1 MSAAAT
7 SRRALLLGA
16 AALLPGCGSIDE
28 IFGERERPL
37 PGERVSILRGDS
49 ELTADTD
56 ASPVTLP
63 PPEQIAEWPM
73 NGGPPTHAP
82 GHVALGDRLAVAW
95 RASAGSGSG
104 YRQRMTSGPVIS
116 GGVVY
121 SVDAWGNVSAHNLA
135 DGRSRWRTDSTP
147 DDESAG
153 PVAGGVGVADG
164 VVYVSTGLAE
174 ILAINAADGVIRWR
188 ERLPAPARGAPTIVG
203 GRIFIP
209 TLDNQLVAL
218 STEDGRRLWSYRG
231 QTLSTMPLGLGAPA
245 VDGETVIA
253 GFGTGEVVAARVSDG
268 RVLWG
273 ESVGSTALMSLA
285 DFIGITALPV
295 IDRGRVFI
303 VGQSNTTI
311 AVDLRSGRRLWERP
325 FGGGNHVATAGDYAF
340 AATRSGEVVAVG
352 REDGR
357 IAWITELDP
366 PPAQGSRR
374 GPPIQLGPPLVG
386 GGRIIVPT
394 SRAELVLLDP
404 GNGAIAGRVPTG
416 SGITLPMAVSEGTLV
431 ALADDGTL
439 IAFR

>member
-1 MSAAAT
+1 MSRGALP
-7 SRRALLLGA
+7 RRAMLLGA
-16 AALLPGCGSIDE
+16 AALLPGCGTLDDL
-28 IFGERERPL
+28 FGERKRPL
-37 PGERVSILRGDS
+37 PGERVNILRSDS
-49 ELTADTD
+49 ELTTDTD
-56 ASPVTLP
+56 AAAVTLP
-63 PPEQIAEWPM
+63 PPEQVVDWPM
-73 NGGPPTHAP
+73 NGGPVSHAP
-82 GHVALGDRLAVAW
+82 GHVALGERLSVAW

-104 YRQRMTSGPVIS
+104 YRQRMTSGPVIVD
-116 GGVVY
+116 GVVY
-121 SVDAWGNVSAHNLA
+121 AVDAWGSVFACTLA
-135 DGRSRWRTDSTP
+135 DGRTRWNRDSTP
-147 DDESAG
+147 EDESAG

-174 ILAINAADGVIRWR
+174 ILAINAADGSVRWR
-188 ERLPAPARGAPTIVG
+188 ERLPAPARGAPTIAG
-203 GRIFIP
+203 GRIFVT

-218 STEDGRRLWSYRG
+218 STEDGRRIWAHRG
-231 QTLSTMPLGLGAPA
+231 QSLSTMPLGLGAPA
-245 VDGETVIA
+245 VEGDTVVA

-268 RVLWG
+268 RVQWG

-357 IAWITELDP
+357 IAWVTELDP

-374 GPPIQLGPPLVG
+374 GPPIRLGPALVG

-394 SRAELVLLDP
+394 SRAELVLLNP
-404 GNGAIAGRVPTG
+404 GNGSIAGRVPTG
-416 SGITLPMAVSEGTLV
+416 SGITLPMAVSQGTLV
-431 ALADDGTL
+431 ALGDDGTL
-439 IAFR
+439 IALR